1 MDISTS
7 FIQICGR
14 IRNSR
19 YKEEI
24 THIYAT
30 SYYKDFPTLEEFK
43 EFTAENIAKAESH
56 AKWLN
61 EAPEDIRQEGYGFVS
76 HLGKPYIRVKDGKI
90 IVDQNMANYDIV
102 NYKIVHGI
110 YRSQLNVQKELEKHG
125 MNVIGRDCKIRELP
139 DLLGTDKVSFKEL
152 FERYC
157 TLMENNYITF
167 SFEKED
173 IVTRKPL
180 IKQAYETIGADEVRR
195 LKYHQGNIKREIIK
209 RGPNKYAEKIARML
223 ELPLYEPISKKK
235 IKKKIQ
241 QIYDD
246 LGLNV
251 KAKATDLNRWYNT
264 QEVLRLEGGKNIAC
278 MKIIGKKYIFIDSY

>member
-14 IRNSR
+14 IRNSI
-19 YKEEI
+19 YKVEI

-125 MNVIGRDCKIRELP
+125 MNVIGRDCMIRELP

-209 RGPNKYAEKIARML
+209 RGPDKYAEKIARML
-223 ELPLYEPISKKK
+223 EFPLYEPISKKK

-246 LGLNV
+246 LGLNI